1 MKNNIV
7 DPPPEYEEMLDKLE
21 SQITELFSE
30 IHYYQALVTEKE
42 NTIIRLTTEN
52 RYLKAKIQD
61 LPQQLS
67 TLPPPPQQKSPSSY
81 PSQESFTPPPPPP
94 PPPQH
99 LDPPSYPSRELYV
112 PPPPRP
118 QHLNAPSSPS
128 QELYTPPPQPQYT
141 EPILTPSE
149 DTRINKRVCPECGA
163 MGFAIKEVDDRSRV
177 LSYSP
182 QRIYAKKKV
191 CTKCRNE
198 FV

>member
-7 DPPPEYEEMLDKLE
+7 GLPPEYEEMLDKLE

-52 RYLKAKIQD
+52 RYLKAQIQD
-61 LPQQLS
+61 LPQKI
-67 TLPPPPQQKSPSSY
+67 TPPPPPPQQKSPSSY
-81 PSQESFTPPPPPP
+81 PSQESFTPPPPR
-94 PPPQH
+94 PQH
-99 LDPPSYPSRELYV
+99 LDPPSYPSRKLYV

-118 QHLNAPSSPS
+118 QHLNVPSSPNR
-128 QELYTPPPQPQYT
+128 EPDAPLMQPQYT
-141 EPILTPSE
+141 EPSLTPSE

-182 QRIYAKKKV
+182 QRIYAKKKS
-191 CTKCRNE
+191 CTKCRYE
-198 FV
+198 W